1 VDKNDRIV
9 ERVQFPNKP
18 TVKLLRTAA
27 YARVSNGKDAML
39 HSLSAQVSYYNSLIQ
54 SNPEWLFCGV
64 YADEA
69 LTGTKDNREN
79 FQRLLT
85 ECRAGNIDLIITK
98 SISRFAR
105 NTVTLLETIR
115 ELKELGVDVYFEEQN
130 IHSISPDGEF
140 MLTLLGSYAQEESYS
155 ASENQKWRIRKDF
168 EQGRLGS
175 ITMLGYE
182 RNADGTLII
191 VPEEAEIV
199 RMIFNDFLSGMGKN
213 ALANKLLAMGV
224 PTKGGGVWTAWSI
237 RRILKNEKYC
247 GDLLLQKTYREN
259 HITKR
264 KMPNHGELPQYYVEE
279 AHEGIIDKETF
290 MRAQELLKAKKEYYS
305 PDKPTTVTYPFS
317 GMIHC
322 GCCGKFYR
330 RKVQPYRIT
339 WICWTYN
346 ARGKKYCPTS
356 KQIPEDILYEK
367 VCEVLQLDEFDD
379 EVFQSEIEDILV
391 PKANT
396 LTFIF
401 LDGHEQTVHWEDHSR
416 SEAWTAEK
424 RSQAAAC
431 GKKGAAA
438 RERRRKK

>member
-1 VDKNDRIV
+1 MDKNNRIV

-85 ECRAGNIDLIITK
+85 ECRAGHIDLIVTK

-175 ITMLGYE
+175 ITMLGFE

-290 MRAQELLKAKKEYYS
+290 MRAQELLKAKKEYFS

-379 EVFQSEIEDILV
+379 EIFQTEIEDILV
-391 PKANT
+391 PEANV

-401 LDGHEQTVHWEDHSR
+401 MDGHEQTVHWEDHSR

-424 RSQAAAC
+424 KLQAAAC
-431 GKKGAAA
+431 GKKDAAA

>member
-1 VDKNDRIV
+1 MENHERIV
-9 ERVQFPNKP
+9 QRIQFPEAQK
-18 TVKLLRTAA
+18 VKLLRTAA
-27 YARVSNGKDAML
+27 YARVSSGKDAML
-39 HSLSAQVSYYNSLIQ
+39 HSLSAQVSYYNSFIQ

-79 FQRLLT
+79 FQKLLS
-85 ECRAGNIDLIITK
+85 ECRAGRIDLIITK

-105 NTVTLLETIR
+105 NTVTLLETVR

-182 RNADGTLII
+182 RSNDGTLII

-199 RMIFNDFLSGMGKN
+199 RMIFNDYLNSMGKN
-213 ALANKLLAMGV
+213 AIANKLLALGI
-224 PTKGGGVWTAWSI
+224 PAKGGGIWAAWSI
-237 RRILKNEKYC
+237 RRILRNEKYC
-247 GDLLLQKTYREN
+247 GDILFQKSFREN

-264 KMPNHGELPQYYVEE
+264 KIENKGQLPQYYAEE
-279 AHEGIIDKETF
+279 AHEAIIDKETF
-290 MRAQELLKAKKEYYS
+290 LLVQELLKAKQDYFT
-305 PDKPTTVTYPFS
+305 PDKPTNVTYPFT
-317 GMIHC
+317 GMLRC
-322 GCCGKFYR
+322 GCCGKYYR
-330 RKVQPYRIT
+330 RKVQKYRT
-339 WICWTYN
+339 LWICWTYN
-346 ARGKKYCPTS
+346 ARGKKFCPES
-356 KQIPEDILYEK
+356 KQIPEDILYDK
-367 VCEVLQLDEFDD
+367 VCEVLQLDEFDN
-379 EVFQSEIEDILV
+379 EVFQSEIENILV
-391 PKANT
+391 LKPNV
-396 LTFIF
+396 LTFLF
-401 LDGHEQTVHWEDHSR
+401 KDGHKQTVHWLDHSR

-424 RSQAAAC
+424 RAKAAAC

-438 RERRRKK
+438 RERRKKK

>member
-1 VDKNDRIV
+1 MENHERIV
-9 ERVQFPNKP
+9 QRVQFPNKP

-27 YARVSNGKDAML
+27 YARVSSSKDAML
-39 HSLSAQVSYYNSLIQ
+39 HSLSAQVSYYNSFIQ

-85 ECRAGNIDLIITK
+85 ECRAGRIDLIITK

-105 NTVTLLETIR
+105 NTVTLLETVR
-115 ELKELGVDVYFEEQN
+115 ELKKLGVDVYFEEQN

-182 RNADGTLII
+182 RSNDGTLII

-199 RMIFNDFLSGMGKN
+199 RMIFNDYLNSMGKN
-213 ALANKLLAMGV
+213 AIANKLLALGI
-224 PTKGGGVWTAWSI
+224 PAKGGGIWAAWSI
-237 RRILKNEKYC
+237 RRILRNEKYC
-247 GDLLLQKTYREN
+247 GDILFQKSFREN

-264 KMPNHGELPQYYVEE
+264 KIENKGQLPQYYAEE
-279 AHEGIIDKETF
+279 AHEAIIDKETF
-290 MRAQELLKAKKEYYS
+290 LLVQELLKAKQDYFT
-305 PDKPTTVTYPFS
+305 PDKPTNVTYPFT
-317 GMIHC
+317 GMLRC
-322 GCCGKFYR
+322 GCCGKYYR
-330 RKVQPYRIT
+330 RKVQKYRT
-339 WICWTYN
+339 LWICWTYN
-346 ARGKKYCPTS
+346 ARGKKFCPES
-356 KQIPEDILYEK
+356 RQIPEDILYDK
-367 VCEVLQLDEFDD
+367 VCEVLQLDEFDN
-379 EVFQSEIEDILV
+379 EVFQSEIENILV
-391 PKANT
+391 LKPNV
-396 LTFIF
+396 LTFLF
-401 LDGHEQTVHWEDHSR
+401 KDGHKQTVHWLDHSR

-424 RSQAAAC
+424 RAKAAAC

-438 RERRRKK
+438 RERRKKK